1 MHEFSICIIETVGFD
16 DANGGDDTIYGSP
29 FNDILFGG
37 GGDDVIYG
45 YERRRPDLRRP
56 GQGHVRARHA
66 RTTPDDPRNG
76 VCVDLGGAI
85 VFIATNTT
93 TNTGSGNDLI
103 YAGDGQRHRHGPAG
117 QRRHLRR
124 ATATTS

>member
-1 MHEFSICIIETVGFD
+1 MIETVGFD
-16 DANGGDDTIYGSP
+16 DADSGNDTIYGSP

-45 YERRRPDLRRP
+45 FGGNDLIFGDQGKVSCAPGTPYDPDNPL
-56 GQGHVRARHA
+56 
-66 RTTPDDPRNG
+66 NG

-93 TNTGSGNDLI
+93 TLDRLRQRPDLR
-103 YAGDGQRHRHGPAG
+103 GRRRRHRLRPAG
-117 QRRHLRR
+117 QRRPLRR